1 MPMNRCWRANLI
13 FMTSN
18 EETGGDAPKA
28 DQSGSTESDHDS
40 IGEVSSQSDQ
50 DRRRLARLA
59 SRVTAQR
66 AARAAEQSRSTG
78 VAIADAESDR
88 ADTAATATQFR
99 PFRTGFFGGLGLIL
113 AYVTYLALDSVRSTL
128 ILIAVAAVV
137 AIGLEP
143 AVEFF
148 IRRGFRRGWSVA
160 TVFLILLG
168 VLGGAGYTIVPPIV
182 TQLGSLVKSIPQ
194 IVSDLQ
200 KNATINNLD
209 KKFHIL
215 DQIQSSGVLQK
226 VGAGAA
232 TSLLDVGVFAAGIL
246 LDLVIILIL
255 TLFFLGGLPNIKAAG
270 YRLAPASRR
279 ERVTE
284 LGDKVLKQMG
294 GYLSGATIVAI
305 QAGIVAGVFSAI
317 VGLPYPWAI
326 ALGAALLDFVPVV
339 GPVLIGVSMMLIDFT
354 QSLLIGL
361 IAAAFY
367 FVQHMFEAYFLYP
380 RVMRRQVDISTA
392 TVVVAILI
400 GGALLGV
407 TGALLA
413 VPIATAVQLIVREV
427 VVPIQDR
434 S

>member
-1 MPMNRCWRANLI
+1 MPGSPPGLPHN
-13 FMTSN
+13 
-18 EETGGDAPKA
+18 AP
-28 DQSGSTESDHDS
+28 
-40 IGEVSSQSDQ
+40 
-50 DRRRLARLA
+50 
-59 SRVTAQR
+59 
-66 AARAAEQSRSTG
+66 RAAEQRRSTG
-78 VAIADAESDR
+78 VAITDAESDR
-88 ADTAATATQFR
+88 GDTAAAATQFR

-128 ILIAVAAVV
+128 ILIAVATVV

-143 AVEFF
+143 AVGFF

-182 TQLGSLVKSIPQ
+182 TQLGDFIQTIPQ
-194 IVSDLQ
+194 ILNELQ

-215 DQIQSSGVLQK
+215 DQIKSSGVLQK
-226 VGAGAA
+226 VGTGAA
-232 TSLLDVGVFAAGIL
+232 TSLINVGVFVAGIL

-270 YRLAPASRR
+270 YRLAPASKRA
-279 ERVTE
+279 RVGE
-284 LGDKVLKQMG
+284 LGDKILTQMG
-294 GYLSGATIVAI
+294 GYLSGATLVAI

-339 GPVLIGVSMMLIDFT
+339 GPVLIGVSMMLIGFT

-367 FVQHMFEAYFLYP
+367 LVQHMFEAYFLYP

-413 VPIATAVQLIVREV
+413 VPIATAIQLIVREV
-427 VVPIQDR
+427 AVPIQDR